1 MTGRNHA
8 FERGHPELSHGGLPW
23 MVVTSLAWRQP
34 VYDCRGGVGAAND
47 PIDLGKPV
55 PPDHIVHNLL
65 GLWRTVSSLHGVTVI
80 APAMPTWMV
89 QTNA

>member
-1 MTGRNHA
+1 
-8 FERGHPELSHGGLPW
+8 

-65 GLWRTVSSLHGVTVI
+65 GLWRTASSLHGVTVI
-80 APAMPTWMV
+80 APAMPRWKV
-89 QTNA
+89 QTNT

>member
-1 MTGRNHA
+1 
-8 FERGHPELSHGGLPW
+8 

-34 VYDCRGGVGAAND
+34 VYDCRAGAGPTVGAAND
-47 PIDLGKPV
+47 PIDPGKPV